1 MTDAILTTGSATTAP
16 AQKAARLVH
25 IDGARG
31 YLLIAMFIAHFNF
44 THWTPVIRFH
54 HGNFSPVWDGEF
66 FVLLSGFVCALSYL
80 RPFSKGGMVA
90 CELAVLKRLRW
101 VYLYQIIVALSML
114 YLFVSAWPMRLDSQ
128 YVPDLETPL
137 FLQSLQVF
145 TFAKQPLYLG
155 ILILYMMLML
165 FIPVGLWLLET
176 TRTRLFFGIL
186 AACWLVAAAGF
197 DQAVLGW
204 IFAHVFDT
212 RPFLSLTGIFNPLSY
227 AVIFY
232 GGFYLGYR
240 YKTEGWDHFKSS
252 ILPTSYPVF
261 YAALAITVAFAVAEA
276 GRGMLGSPEW
286 LVEPKRRNVS
296 GIGLI
301 SLAAIS
307 YIFYFLLNR
316 EDLAKPLMWAR
327 AVVDSVLRF
336 PPLVMVGRNSLFVY
350 SGHVVAVFTASYFI
364 LSNGFEDNRIVVMV
378 VQICAL
384 AALLGAARLK
394 KRYLPALP

>member
-137 FLQSLQVF
+137 FVQSLQVF

-186 AACWLVAAAGF
+186 AACWLVAWAGSSRMF
-197 DQAVLGW
+197 S
-204 IFAHVFDT
+204 T
-212 RPFLSLTGIFNPLSY
+212 RGLSCL
-227 AVIFY
+227 
-232 GGFYLGYR
+232 
-240 YKTEGWDHFKSS
+240 
-252 ILPTSYPVF
+252 
-261 YAALAITVAFAVAEA
+261 
-276 GRGMLGSPEW
+276 
-286 LVEPKRRNVS
+286 
-296 GIGLI
+296 
-301 SLAAIS
+301 
-307 YIFYFLLNR
+307 
-316 EDLAKPLMWAR
+316 
-327 AVVDSVLRF
+327 
-336 PPLVMVGRNSLFVY
+336 
-350 SGHVVAVFTASYFI
+350 
-364 LSNGFEDNRIVVMV
+364 
-378 VQICAL
+378 
-384 AALLGAARLK
+384 
-394 KRYLPALP
+394 